1 MTDPTL
7 GVVFGPQSPPE
18 RLRAVAEAAAA
29 SGAVE
34 LWLFEDCFAEG
45 GLTAAAAA
53 LAWTEDLP
61 VAIGLLPAPLRNPAL
76 AAMEIA
82 TLARLFPGRLLPGV
96 GHGVLPWMEQVGA
109 RAASPMTLLAEHTV
123 ALRDLLH
130 GRTVD
135 VDGTYVRLRDVTL
148 DWPPAV
154 VPPVLV
160 GARGPRTIRLA
171 AELGDGVILDT
182 GAGAGAVRASCA
194 DIAEARAA
202 AGRAGP
208 FRVVVYAQVAEVS
221 AQVVADVAGELGEAG
236 ADTVVFVPGD
246 AAPDPLPLIE
256 ACAPAHRPPTN
267 GTLVA

>member
-1 MTDPTL
+1 MDL
-7 GVVFGPQSPPE
+7 GVVFRPQCPPE
-18 RLRAVAEAAAA
+18 RLREVALAAAA
-29 SGAVE
+29 TDGVE
-34 LWLFEDCFAEG
+34 LWLFEDCFSEG

-53 LAWTEDLP
+53 LAWTDELR
-61 VAIGLLPAPLRNPAL
+61 VAIGLLPVPLRNPAL

-96 GHGVLPWMEQVGA
+96 GHGVLDWMGQVGA
-109 RAASPMTLLAEHTV
+109 RAASPMTLLAEHTT

-135 VDGTYVRLRDVTL
+135 VDGEYVTLRGVTL
-148 DWPPAV
+148 DWPPSE

-171 AELGDGVILDT
+171 AERGDGVILDT
-182 GAGAGAVRASCA
+182 GTTAAEVRASCA
-194 DIAEARAA
+194 DIAEAREA
-202 AGRAGP
+202 AGRTEP
-208 FRVVVYAQVAEVS
+208 FRVVVYAQPSQVS

-246 AAPDPLPLIE
+246 DALDPLPWIE
-256 ACAPAHRPPTN
+256 ACA
-267 GTLVA
+267 